1 MDGNTWYQER
11 LDGNEGDLWR
21 KARYLF
27 LFNKTFASALN
38 LFDLEIDIFDDLPR
52 PIAIREEE
60 NSRHIIENADQ
71 PMREQSWTAEVK
83 QFVRILLDR
92 IVTRWKPEYM
102 NVKRISIQ
110 KLHESLTP
118 VPLEQIPSIFGKAQ
132 SFD

>member
-11 LDGNEGDLWR
+11 LDGDEGDLWR
-21 KARYLF
+21 QARYLF
-27 LFNKTFASALN
+27 LFNKTYASVLN
-38 LFDLEIDIFDDLPR
+38 LFELEVDIFDDLPR
-52 PIAIREEE
+52 PIAIRKEE
-60 NSRHIIENADQ
+60 NSRHIVENADQ
-71 PMREQSWTAEVK
+71 PMREQSWTVEVK

-118 VPLEQIPSIFGKAQ
+118 VPLEQILSTFGKAQ